1 MSVSDFASPWW
12 LLFLLVIVALTGGYV
27 IAQRLRQRNVM
38 RFTNLALLEKVAPRR
53 PRAER
58 HVPAVLLLVGLA
70 MLTVAL
76 ASPTKEQREPRDR
89 ATVILAIDV
98 SLSME
103 ATDVLPSRLIA
114 AQEAAKSFAEGL
126 PPGLNL
132 GLVSYAGTAS
142 VLVPPT
148 TDRSP
153 VTSAIDRLQLA
164 ERTATGEAIFTALQA
179 IDSLAAIV
187 PAGEEPPP
195 AHVVLLSDGKQTV
208 PREMDAPRGGFTAAR
223 LAADRGIP
231 VSTISFGTMLGTVT
245 IEGQTIPVPID
256 EPAMREIADISDGE
270 FYTAASQ
277 DELEAVYETLE
288 SQIGY
293 EIVRGDASQPWLIL
307 GTIVIA
313 AAGGAALLIS
323 RRIP

>member
-1 MSVSDFASPWW
+1 MSVTDFASPWW
-12 LLFLLVIVALTGGYV
+12 LLFLLVVVAMAAGYV

-53 PRAER
+53 PRGER

-103 ATDVLPSRLIA
+103 ATDVLPSRLLA
-114 AQEAAKSFAEGL
+114 AQEAAKNFADGL

-148 TDRSP
+148 TDRAP
-153 VTSAIDRLQLA
+153 VKSAIDRLQLA
-164 ERTATGEAIFTALQA
+164 ERTATGEAIFTSLQA
-179 IDSLAAIV
+179 VDALAAIV

-195 AHVVLLSDGKQTV
+195 AHIVVLSDGKQTV

-231 VSTISFGTMLGTVT
+231 VSTISFGTMMGTVT
-245 IEGQTIPVPID
+245 IDGQTIPVPVD
-256 EPAMREIADISDGE
+256 EPSMQEIAEITGGD
-270 FYTAASQ
+270 FYSAASL
-277 DELEAVYETLE
+277 DELEAVYATLE

-293 EIVRGDASQPWLIL
+293 EVVRGDASQPWLIL
-307 GTIVIA
+307 GTLVIA
-313 AAGGAALLIS
+313 GAVGSALIIS